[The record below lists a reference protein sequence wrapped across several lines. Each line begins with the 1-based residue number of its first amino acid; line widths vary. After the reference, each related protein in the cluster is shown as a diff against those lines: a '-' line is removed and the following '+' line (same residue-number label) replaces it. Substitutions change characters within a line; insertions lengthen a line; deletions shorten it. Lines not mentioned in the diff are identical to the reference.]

1 MAFIKHVGKQGDRK
15 VAILFRQ
22 VPDEEHMCLIVY
34 PETLPAV
41 YHDAVMRVLESIPGQ
56 NSEQFADEL
65 HRNLLPDGRN
75 ILTTL
80 HNDGMIKKVQTATIS
95 ITPNSQ
101 SNVRLD
107 ELNRLLN
114 DMQGG
119 NTASAKLAELDKAA
133 GLQSPGLNRQES
145 LLSSEALD
153 DATLARNQMVQ
164 AEKMIA
170 EAKGLLAEAERM
182 KADAEKLNPELV
194 VVDKKAEANA
204 IRAARARE
212 ARAKAKEALTKAVK
226 NEPSSV

>member
-22 VPDEEHMCLIVY
+22 VPDEDHMCLIVY

-41 YHDAVMRVLESIPGQ
+41 YHDAVMRVLESIEGQ
-56 NSEQFADEL
+56 NAEQFADEL

-80 HNDGMIKKVQTATIS
+80 HKDGMIKKVQTASVS
-95 ITPNSQ
+95 ITPNAQ

-114 DMQGG
+114 DMKGG
-119 NTASAKLAELDKAA
+119 NSASAKLAELDAAA
-133 GLQSPGLNRQES
+133 GLQSPGLNRLAADQNTV
-145 LLSSEALD
+145 LD
-153 DATLARNQMVQ
+153 DATIARNQLAQ

-170 EAKGLLAEAERM
+170 EANGMLAEAKRM
-182 KADAEKLNPELV
+182 QQAAGLDPAAV
-194 VVDKKAEANA
+194 KKAEANA
-204 IRAARARE
+204 IRAAKARSD
-212 ARAKAKEALTKAVK
+212 RAKAKAASHEST
-226 NEPSSV
+226 SV